1 MWAITGDNLQL
12 WDLLVVKLFELRK
25 FKDNCLFLGEFDRYH
40 SPGGIRSCVCAREA
54 DLTYA
59 VRMECTELRLNI
71 RWRHDLLKSVVL
83 LRCAEEAKVLT
94 LLSASTNSFF
104 DALVFDLI
112 ALL

>member
-1 MWAITGDNLQL
+1 M
-12 WDLLVVKLFELRK
+12 
-25 FKDNCLFLGEFDRYH
+25 
-40 SPGGIRSCVCAREA
+40 CAREA

-59 VRMECTELRLNI
+59 LRMECTDLKLNI

-94 LLSASTNSFF
+94 LLSAATNSLFN
-104 DALVFDLI
+104 ALVFGLI